1 MLRSQRSVVVLL
13 LATATALA
21 SATLPAYARDNG
33 GSVAVTGE
41 VNSPITYSAAQLAML
56 QQTSVTFTLGTR
68 QVTDTG
74 VLLETLVTGAGPAY
88 PASLLNTKNELLR
101 VTATVRGAAHNQVTF
116 AVGEL
121 DSNFGNHPALLALT
135 QNGKPIDGG
144 PQLVVP
150 GDRAPLRL
158 VSGVS
163 EVSVGIA
170 TAPATTTSPS
180 AGSPVVFFNGTR
192 RVTLSSAFL
201 NRLPRESLTVSF
213 QGPGGTQSHTEVGPP
228 LLETLLLAGSVP
240 TFDTWVAAVGS
251 DNYVAAVTP
260 GEQLVGG
267 RQLQLSLVEDGTPLA
282 QPRLVAGGDLKGGRY
297 VSDVVDIYAGT
308 GPAH

>member
-163 EVSVGIA
+163 EVERRHRHGAGDHDVALGWQSGGVLQWH
-170 TAPATTTSPS
+170 APGDAQLGVPRT
-180 AGSPVVFFNGTR
+180 GSPGKA
-192 RVTLSSAFL
+192 S
-201 NRLPRESLTVSF
+201 P
-213 QGPGGTQSHTEVGPP
+213 
-228 LLETLLLAGSVP
+228 
-240 TFDTWVAAVGS
+240 
-251 DNYVAAVTP
+251 
-260 GEQLVGG
+260 
-267 RQLQLSLVEDGTPLA
+267 
-282 QPRLVAGGDLKGGRY
+282 
-297 VSDVVDIYAGT
+297 
-308 GPAH
+308 